1 MMMVVVIYSIH
12 LLLAHETCLIHVLID
27 LFNQEKQR
35 GSSLMVR
42 KGKDPALSHA
52 ADMAKKKQRSVDT
65 VISRVKIVY
74 PP

>member
-1 MMMVVVIYSIH
+1 
-12 LLLAHETCLIHVLID
+12 
-27 LFNQEKQR
+27 
-35 GSSLMVR
+35 MVR